1 MISRD
6 AGCIDLSNSAGM
18 PGNAGTLGSEHD
30 GNYRTNFQQH
40 IIVSG
45 SQVTPAVVIR
55 HVEPSTFYHK
65 VESADGQAV
74 GTLFGKGRRVEF
86 RDRYDEVRPLRKT
99 TATRPSLNPAPFAG
113 AMGTPGI
120 QIISE
125 SAFLP
130 SLSASLVAVFAA
142 DTTHSFIAHHQPLSL
157 SLR

>member
-1 MISRD
+1 
-6 AGCIDLSNSAGM
+6 M
-18 PGNAGTLGSEHD
+18 PAGNASTLGSEHD
-30 GNYRTNFQQH
+30 GNYRTNFRQH

-86 RDRYDEVRPLRKT
+86 RDRYDEVLHDRYEKQPQP
-99 TATRPSLNPAPFAG
+99 RPSLNPAPFAG

-130 SLSASLVAVFAA
+130 SLSASLVAVFPLIRHILSSLIIS
-142 DTTHSFIAHHQPLSL
+142 HSHSL
-157 SLR
+157 SDKNLGPRL

>member
-6 AGCIDLSNSAGM
+6 AGCIDLGAGM

-74 GTLFGKGRRVEF
+74 GTLLGKGRRVEF
-86 RDRYDEVRPLRKT
+86 RDRYDEVLHA
-99 TATRPSLNPAPFAG
+99 ATKKPQPRPSLNPAPFAG